1 MKEKRNDLIKQ
12 YILEKE
18 HVTLK
23 ELETHFNVSMNT
35 IRRDITDVLND
46 PRFEKVYGGVST
58 TNNQLISFE
67 HRNIENKEI
76 KQKIAETAA
85 QLITDGDIVYIDSG
99 TTTKYLLDYLEADI
113 TFTLITN
120 SLDVILKAEKLSN
133 VDILILGNMFKKSTR
148 SFVGTTPEQVTNKYN
163 ISKAF
168 MAATAVSM
176 TNGLMNSDL
185 MEYELKKEVVNKTTE
200 TYLLADATKFEKST
214 LLTYAPLEAV
224 DKIFTDYVFDETYQ
238 DFLTTNQIEVMTL
251 SSQNGGN

>member
-1 MKEKRNDLIKQ
+1 MNDLIKQ

-85 QLITDGDIVYIDSG
+85 QLITDGDIVYIDS
-99 TTTKYLLDYLEADI
+99 
-113 TFTLITN
+113 
-120 SLDVILKAEKLSN
+120 
-133 VDILILGNMFKKSTR
+133 
-148 SFVGTTPEQVTNKYN
+148 
-163 ISKAF
+163 
-168 MAATAVSM
+168 
-176 TNGLMNSDL
+176 
-185 MEYELKKEVVNKTTE
+185 
-200 TYLLADATKFEKST
+200 
-214 LLTYAPLEAV
+214 
-224 DKIFTDYVFDETYQ
+224 
-238 DFLTTNQIEVMTL
+238 
-251 SSQNGGN
+251 